1 MVEFISCT
9 QRTQADFLS
18 QSALGRSLQRLAF
31 DNRVSASIA
40 FENRNGLPMMYNQ
53 RLTAADSPE
62 ILIFVHDDVWLD
74 DYFIVDRVCAGLEHF
89 DILGVAGNRR
99 RTPNQPIWS
108 LVVSVAESKVI
119 VDSPEY
125 LSGAIAHGENPFGTV
140 SSFGV
145 CPADCQ
151 LLDGVFLAV
160 RKSRLLE
167 RNVAFDGRFNFHFYD
182 LDFCRTAIQNG
193 LRVGTWP
200 ISMTHQSG
208 GSIYSNQWYEQYDLY
223 IEKWGS

>member
-9 QRTQADFLS
+9 QRTQADFLG
-18 QSALGRSLQRLAF
+18 QTALGKSLERLAF
-31 DNRVSASIA
+31 DTRVSASIA

-62 ILIFVHDDVWLD
+62 VLIFVHDDVWLD
-74 DYFIVDRVCAGLEHF
+74 DYFVVDRVLEGLESY

-99 RTPNQPIWS
+99 RTPKQPIWS
-108 LVVSVAESKVI
+108 LIASGEGSQAI
-119 VDSPEY
+119 VDSPEN
-125 LSGAIAHGENPFGTV
+125 LSGAIAHGDNPFGKV

-160 RKSRLLE
+160 RKSRLLAL
-167 RNVAFDGRFNFHFYD
+167 NVLFDSRFNFHFYD

-208 GSIYSNQWYEQYDLY
+208 GRIGSNQWYEQYDLY

>member
-9 QRTQADFLS
+9 QRTQADFLD
-18 QSALGRSLQRLAF
+18 QTALGKSLQRLAF
-31 DNRVSASIA
+31 DSRVTASIA

-53 RLTAADSPE
+53 RLTAVDSPE
-62 ILIFVHDDVWLD
+62 VLIFVHDDVWLD
-74 DYFIVDRVCAGLEHF
+74 DYFVVDRVLEGLQHY
-89 DILGVAGNRR
+89 DIIGVAGNRR

-108 LVVSVAESKVI
+108 LIVSTTEARVI
-119 VDSPEY
+119 VDSREN
-125 LSGAIAHGENPFGTV
+125 LSGAIAHGESPFGTI

-145 CPADCQ
+145 SPADCQ

-160 RKSRLLE
+160 RKSRLIAQ
-167 RNVAFDGRFNFHFYD
+167 NVLFDSRFNFHFYD
-182 LDFCRTAIQNG
+182 LDFCRTANQNG